1 MKTHQTATKSRV
13 FSEQLISNDQGFF
26 PCPEE
31 KCNFKPAESE
41 QILKKHM
48 RREHSIIF
56 PSDVKPDDP
65 MESYTYLL
73 EDLPKKVDGWLKCPE
88 CDFKTVHAIW
98 HLKRH
103 MTNVHQSVII
113 GEGPVKARK
122 RKSEQMLN
130 SLSASD
136 ADVKVDGNTNNS
148 SNADLRNEQK
158 DSLRSPVRTRKRTL
172 DETKIETVQL
182 PPKTMPTDFSIDL

>member
-1 MKTHQTATKSRV
+1 MKTHQTATKSRL
-13 FSEQLISNDQGFF
+13 FSDELLSNDQGYF

-41 QILKKHM
+41 TILKKHM

-73 EDLPKKVDGWLKCPE
+73 EDLPKKKDGWFQCPE

-122 RKSEQMLN
+122 RRSEQMVN
-130 SLSASD
+130 SLCANET
-136 ADVKVDGNTNNS
+136 VNENTNNS
-148 SNADLRNEQK
+148 SNKDVKAEQN
-158 DSLRSPVRTRKRTL
+158 SWLGSPMRTRKRTS
-172 DETKIETVQL
+172 DETTIDSTL
-182 PPKTMPTDFSIDL
+182 HPAPKTQPIPTDFIIDL